1 MISFDTN
8 IAVHAAN
15 RASSLHRRAV
25 EFLQSIASRR
35 DVAVCELMLVELYL
49 KLRNEKI
56 FPHPL
61 TASQAVAVCDAYR
74 KNQAWSLI
82 DCAPVMDAV
91 WAQAEQRQFTFRRII
106 DVRLG
111 MTLLH
116 HGVTEFATTKEKD
129 FGNIGFQ
136 RVRNPLKQSLS
147 VPV

>member
-1 MISFDTN
+1 
-8 IAVHAAN
+8 
-15 RASSLHRRAV
+15 V

-91 WAQAEQRQFTFRRII
+91 WAQSANAAMGASNRMSAADIRAKALRVMWFCFICVGCFAGPSPGLMGGSMPRR
-106 DVRLG
+106 G
-111 MTLLH
+111 
-116 HGVTEFATTKEKD
+116 
-129 FGNIGFQ
+129 
-136 RVRNPLKQSLS
+136 
-147 VPV
+147 PVSASPTPGPEMH